1 VTRRLPR
8 GVSGKQ
14 TVAALQ
20 RAPERWAPINQV
32 GDHVTLR
39 TATPRPGAR
48 AVVVVPLHRE
58 LADGTLRSILRHAGL
73 TVEEFR
79 ALLGRR

>member
-1 VTRRLPR
+1 
-8 GVSGKQ
+8 
-14 TVAALQ
+14 
-20 RAPERWAPINQV
+20 
-32 GDHVTLR
+32 VTLR
-39 TATPRPGAR
+39 TATPRADAR

>member
-1 VTRRLPR
+1 MTGRLPR

-14 TVAALQ
+14 TVAAL
-20 RAPERWAPINQV
+20 RREGFVPINQV

-39 TATPRPGAR
+39 TATPRPGGR

-73 TVEEFR
+73 TAQEFG
-79 ALLGRR
+79 ALLGCR